1 MAAKKLVKLNADLRR
16 LKKLEVRRLK
26 EAIADINQLVKT
38 QKKLDLD
45 LKKVKDHL
53 KKMDPWQ
60 NFN

>member
-1 MAAKKLVKLNADLRR
+1 MAAKKPVKLNADLRR

-26 EAIADINQLVKT
+26 KAIADINQLVKT